1 MAEKSS
7 GNRIAV
13 GRWGKLSG
21 WRADGVA
28 VGTGDDVFIRHRDA
42 VGGTGAVETDQT
54 LLGNG
59 AVLFAVDVGDAL
71 MPQGSELIH
80 QLADAV
86 YVIGEHR
93 SPVVEHMVDRDQR
106 QIAVSQL
113 HDLGV
118 VKLYAGGD
126 HTVNAAV
133 AAML

>member
-1 MAEKSS
+1 M
-7 GNRIAV
+7 
-13 GRWGKLSG
+13 
-21 WRADGVA
+21 
-28 VGTGDDVFIRHRDA
+28 
-42 VGGTGAVETDQT
+42 GGAGAVETDQT

-59 AVLFAVDVGDAL
+59 AVLFDVDVGDAL
-71 MPQGSELIH
+71 MPQGGELIH

-86 YVIGEHR
+86 HVIGEHR

-118 VKLYAGGD
+118 VKLYTGGD

>member
-1 MAEKSS
+1 M
-7 GNRIAV
+7 
-13 GRWGKLSG
+13 
-21 WRADGVA
+21 
-28 VGTGDDVFIRHRDA
+28 
-42 VGGTGAVETDQT
+42 GGAGAVETDQT

-86 YVIGEHR
+86 HVIGDHR